1 MCPIS
6 NTNVAL
12 WCNIK
17 YVDIGCYGKD
27 DRNKYYY
34 DRLSPAV
41 ITEGDGD
48 DDDDDDAD
56 YDFAPAA

>member
-6 NTNVAL
+6 STHVAL
-12 WCNIK
+12 WGNIK
-17 YVDIGCYGKD
+17 HVDIGCYGKD
-27 DRNKYYY
+27 DGRDKYYN
-34 DRLSPAV
+34 RFSPAV

-48 DDDDDDAD
+48 DDDDAD